1 MDMQIGNKDTEIEL
15 ICLEVN
21 CLWLKFMTSE
31 WIVSYLLHFLFIFR
45 YVVISL
51 VVYCTDETMKAET
64 RIQLTKNYY
73 VTVVFLAQ

>member
-1 MDMQIGNKDTEIEL
+1 
-15 ICLEVN
+15 
-21 CLWLKFMTSE
+21 MTSQE
-31 WIVSYLLHFLFIFR
+31 IVSYLLQFLFSFH
-45 YVVISL
+45 YVVIRL

>member
-1 MDMQIGNKDTEIEL
+1 MDMQIGNKDTGIEL
-15 ICLEVN
+15 ICPEKH
-21 CLWLKFMTSE
+21 CLWLKFMTPS
-31 WIVSYLLHFLFIFR
+31 WIVSYLLDFLFSFH

-64 RIQLTKNYY
+64 RLQLTKNYY